1 MKKLIVF
8 ILSIGFLFAN
18 SLQEIR
24 EQGVVRIGVFGDQ
37 PPFSTFKDG
46 NFEGFEIEMA
56 NKITKNIFGDKKGRV
71 EFVPVKVN
79 DRTTFLQENKVDII
93 IATFTITE
101 ERKQLVDFTSP
112 YFSVNIGVLTP
123 KSTHVSSL
131 NDLRDKKILIEK
143 GATAENFFKEKKFN
157 IIECKTAG
165 DCYRRLKA
173 EEGDAMAN
181 DNLIVL
187 AFSVLDPDF
196 EVNIQNLGKPNF
208 LGIAVAKN
216 NEKLKNLIDEQMI
229 KLSKEGFF
237 KEAFDN
243 YLNVFYKG
251 TAEKKYFLLDDI
263 YSFFG

>member
-1 MKKLIVF
+1 M
-8 ILSIGFLFAN
+8 ILLLFFGFLYGY
-18 SLQEIR
+18 SIEEIQKNGTIR
-24 EQGVVRIGVFGDQ
+24 VGVFEDQ
-37 PPFSTFKDG
+37 PPFSTFKDDK
-46 NFEGFEIEMA
+46 FDGFEINLA
-56 NKITKNIFGDKKGRV
+56 NKLVEGMFENKIKI
-71 EFVPVKVN
+71 EFVPIKAN
-79 DRTTFLQENKVDII
+79 DRILYLQENKVDII
-93 IATFTITE
+93 IATFALTE
-101 ERKQLVDFTSP
+101 DRKKLVNFSTP
-112 YFSVNIGVLTP
+112 YMKVHIGVLTP